1 MTWISTNKTKYIPTT
16 HYYNIVE
23 YFILYIIMIGLLVV
37 SSYISYIIHKNNNID
52 TNLGSFETKFAKKYI
67 VKSKL
72 KLRFNSES
80 RIKIIPKNNNVSI
93 RFIYLD
99 RQNNYTI
106 NKQTEYT
113 FNDKKPNLVYLAIIE
128 GDCIVYDI

>member
-1 MTWISTNKTKYIPTT
+1 
-16 HYYNIVE
+16 
-23 YFILYIIMIGLLVV
+23 MIGLLVV